1 VQLGGLKKFIDAFVG
16 LYSSLSTQQKKIADA
31 LFRIAPLSMV
41 GGIPEPAEALIAPA
55 PSYSVPIYTSYA
67 LLPTPYPIYRYY
79 PYYPAYPVLGFC
91 VRRSD
96 SAARLVLPQPPS
108 LRRIPRRGSSA
119 LKRRDRVRA
128 RRLAV
133 ASHLPLEIRPILRS
147 AQVVEQ
153 RLRGGH
159 LHF

>member
-79 PYYPAYPVLGFC
+79 PYYPAYPYYPYSRPWFLRPPIGFGGAPC
-91 VRRSD
+91 SSTATITSTNSTARVIGVEATRQGPR
-96 SAARLVLPQPPS
+96 AA
-108 LRRIPRRGSSA
+108 PRRGISPAIGDTADIKVSSG
-119 LKRRDRVRA
+119 RRA
-128 RRLAV
+128 A
-133 ASHLPLEIRPILRS
+133 P
-147 AQVVEQ
+147 
-153 RLRGGH
+153 
-159 LHF
+159 